1 MDKREAEIHHE
12 YNREK
17 FNVIIEHLERING
30 RLDKAE
36 NNITS
41 IKSIGITLYSL
52 MGVILAWLG
61 IKE

>member
-1 MDKREAEIHHE
+1 M
-12 YNREK
+12 
-17 FNVIIEHLERING
+17 LINKKQ
-30 RLDKAE
+30 RRPYIDKAE